1 MNAWTPTLL
10 LLALVACPKPPI
22 AVVAPAVELAP
33 VPPPVR
39 ANPLLTRSPRPYG
52 LPPFNELTNAD
63 FRPGF
68 ETGMAEQAAEIA
80 AIAGNP
86 EPATFEN
93 TLVALER
100 SGSTLTRVQKAF
112 GTLNASFSSDE
123 LQLIDEEMAPR
134 IAAHD
139 DSIKMNAKLF
149 TRIDRLFQA
158 KDTLKLDP
166 ESAQLLTRTHATYV
180 RAGAKLDPA
189 GKAALTAING
199 ELSTLSTS
207 FEQHVRRV
215 MKDNGVIVDT
225 VAELEGL
232 SQEAIG
238 AAAVAATARGLE
250 GKWLITLQNTTTQPV
265 LSELTNRALRERIFR
280 ASTERALGGADDNT
294 GIIVRMVELR
304 AQKAK
309 LLGYPTYAAYALDDE
324 TAKTPAAADEML
336 ARLGAAALKK
346 AKKEA
351 ADLQKIID
359 ARAKASRIPRFE
371 LQPWDWAFY
380 AEADRKARFDFD
392 EAQVKP
398 YFELDRVLRD
408 GAFYSAT
415 ALYGITFVESIGMTT
430 YHPSVRVFEVFN
442 ADGTSVGMLLLDYFQ
457 RDNKQGGA
465 WMEALVDQS
474 HLLGQKP
481 VIINN
486 LNVPA
491 PAPGQPV
498 LLTFDEVT
506 TLFHELGHGLH
517 GLFADTNY
525 PSLSGTATP
534 PDFVEYPSQFNEMWA
549 SEPVVLANYA
559 KHYHT
564 GEAMP
569 KALFDRVV
577 AASNFGGGYGTLE
590 YVQAAR
596 IDLAWHELGI
606 GEAPKAEDVLAFEA
620 SVLKKSGMA
629 FAPVPPRYHS
639 PYFSHVFTI
648 GYESAYYAYIWSEV
662 LARGTGAWFHANGGL
677 TRANGDLYRA
687 KILSRGRT
695 AEPSVLFADFY
706 GKAPDVGPLL
716 EYRGLGPK

>member
-1 MNAWTPTLL
+1 MNAWTPALL
-10 LLALVACPKPPI
+10 LLTLVACPKPTP
-22 AVVAPAVELAP
+22 VVAQPAATAP
-33 VPPPVR
+33 AEAPPAR
-39 ANPLLTRSPRPYG
+39 ANPLLTRSARPYL
-52 LPPFNELTNAD
+52 LPPLHELVNGD
-63 FRPGF
+63 FRPAF
-68 ETGMAEQAAEIA
+68 EAGMAEQAAEIA
-80 AIAGNP
+80 AITENP

-100 SGSTLTRVQKAF
+100 SGATLTRVQKAF
-112 GTLNASFSSDE
+112 GALNSSFSNDE
-123 LQLIDEEMAPR
+123 LQAIDEEMAPR
-134 IAAHD
+134 LAAHD
-139 DSIKMNAKLF
+139 DAIKMNSKLF
-149 TRIDRLFQA
+149 ARVDALFQKRA
-158 KDTLKLDP
+158 TLSLDP
-166 ESAQLLTRTHATYV
+166 ESSQLLARTHATFV
-180 RAGAKLDPA
+180 RSGAQLDPA
-189 GKAALTAING
+189 EKLALAGING
-199 ELSTLSTS
+199 ELSTLSTT
-207 FEQHVRRV
+207 FEQHVRKV
-215 MKDNGVIVDT
+215 MKDNGVVVDSL
-225 VAELEGL
+225 AELDGL
-232 SQEAIG
+232 SAPQIG
-238 AAAVAATARGLE
+238 AASVAASARGLE

-265 LSELTNRALRERIFR
+265 LGELKNRALRERIFR
-280 ASTERALGGADDNT
+280 ASTERAQGGADDNT
-294 GIIVRMVELR
+294 TIIVRTVELR

-309 LLGYPTYAAYALDDE
+309 LLGYPTYAAYALADE
-324 TAKTPAAADEML
+324 TASTPAAVDAIL
-336 ARLGAAALKK
+336 SRLGAAAVKK

-359 ARAKASRIPRFE
+359 TQAKASRTPRFE

-380 AEADRKARFDFD
+380 AEQDRKARFDFD

-398 YFELDRVLRD
+398 YFELNRVLID
-408 GAFYSAT
+408 GAFHSAT
-415 ALYGITFVESIGMTT
+415 ALYGITFVEQMGLPT
-430 YHPSVRVFEVFN
+430 YDPSVRVFEVFN
-442 ADGTSVGMLLLDYFQ
+442 ADGTSVGLLLLDYFQ

-474 HLLGQKP
+474 HLLGQQP

-517 GLFADTNY
+517 GLLADTNY

-559 KHYHT
+559 KHYQT
-564 GEAMP
+564 GEPMP

-577 AASNFGGGYGTLE
+577 AASNFGGGYGALE
-590 YVQAAR
+590 YLAAAR
-596 IDLAWHELGI
+596 IDLAWHELGV
-606 GEAPKAEDVLAFEA
+606 GQAPAADGVLAFEA
-620 SVLKKSGMA
+620 EVLKESGMA

-639 PYFSHVFTI
+639 TYFSHVFTI

-662 LARGTGAWFHANGGL
+662 LARDTGAWFHANGGL
-677 TRANGDLYRA
+677 TRQNGDVYRA

-695 AEPSVLFADFY
+695 SEPSVLFADFY

-716 EYRGLGPK
+716 EYRGL